1 MSDQE
6 VDLGIWDKLL
16 KAVVCLLIV
25 AALMAVAVWYL
36 PLIRQNERMRQEILR
51 MDAQVQVEEDALR
64 QQKQAV
70 EVLRT
75 DPLTVERQVRERLGL
90 ARAGETVFRFEEP
103 DPERR

>member
-1 MSDQE
+1 MHEEE

-51 MDAQVQVEEDALR
+51 MDAQVQHEEDGLR
-64 QQKQAV
+64 QQKLAV

-75 DPLTVERQVRERLGL
+75 DPLSVERQVRERLGL